1 MDAIAAERARSSP
14 EGESTVIAVDIK
26 NLTLARGERT
36 ILLDVTASIRE
47 GEFVGVFGPN
57 GSGKTT
63 LLQAILGLVHPTTG
77 EIRVFDQRP
86 VEGNATTGYLP
97 QKRSLVAQLRVCG
110 WDFVASAFNGHRWGL
125 PTLGADGR
133 KEVARVLEIVEATEL
148 ADRPL
153 SQLSGGE
160 LQRLLLAQALLG
172 EPKLLLLDEPL
183 ISLDPHY
190 QQAVVRLIKRI
201 QQAYRMTVL
210 FTAHQLNPLLG
221 SMDRVLY
228 LVNGRAAIGAVDDV
242 MNAQVLSQ
250 LYDMPIDVLRVKGRI
265 VVLSALGEVDGDAHR
280 HDV

>member
-1 MDAIAAERARSSP
+1 MDAIAAERARGSP
-14 EGESTVIAVDIK
+14 GGESTVIAVDIK

-36 ILLDVTASIRE
+36 ILSDVNASIRE
-47 GEFVGVFGPN
+47 REFVGVFGPN

-77 EIRVFDQRP
+77 EIRVFDQRAL
-86 VEGNATTGYLP
+86 EGNATTGYLP

-125 PTLGADGR
+125 PTLGTDGR
-133 KEVARVLEIVEATEL
+133 KQVARVLEIVEATEL
-148 ADRPL
+148 AHRPL

-201 QQAYRMTVL
+201 QQVYGMTVL

>member
-1 MDAIAAERARSSP
+1 MDAIAAERARGSP
-14 EGESTVIAVDIK
+14 GGESTVIAVDIK
-26 NLTLARGERT
+26 NLMLARGERT
-36 ILLDVTASIRE
+36 ILSDVNASIGE

-97 QKRSLVAQLRVCG
+97 QKRSLAAQLRVCG

-125 PTLGADGR
+125 PILGTDGH
-133 KEVARVLEIVEATEL
+133 KQVARVLEIVEATQL
-148 ADRPL
+148 ADRPM

-172 EPKLLLLDEPL
+172 DPKLLLLDEPL

-201 QQAYRMTVL
+201 QQVYRMTVL

>member
-77 EIRVFDQRP
+77 EIRVFDRRP

-201 QQAYRMTVL
+201 QQVYKMTVL

-242 MNAQVLSQ
+242 MNGQVLSQ

>member
-77 EIRVFDQRP
+77 EIRVFDRRP

-201 QQAYRMTVL
+201 QQVYKMTVL

>member
-1 MDAIAAERARSSP
+1 MS
-14 EGESTVIAVDIK
+14 AVDIK
-26 NLTLARGERT
+26 NVTLARGERT
-36 ILLDVTASIRE
+36 ILSDINASIRE

-63 LLQAILGLVHPTTG
+63 LLQAILGLVRPTTG
-77 EIRVFDQRP
+77 EIRVFDRRP
-86 VEGNATTGYLP
+86 VGGNITGYLP
-97 QKRSLVAQLRVCG
+97 QKRALAAQLRVCG
-110 WDFVASAFNGHRWGL
+110 WDFVASAFNGQRWGL
-125 PTLGADGR
+125 PTLGTDGR
-133 KEVARVLEIVEATEL
+133 KQVARVLEIVEATEL

-153 SQLSGGE
+153 SRLSGGE

-190 QQAVVRLIKRI
+190 QQAVVKLIKRI
-201 QQAYRMTVL
+201 QRVYGMTVL

-228 LVNGRAAIGAVDDV
+228 LVNGRAVIGAVDDV
-242 MNAQVLSQ
+242 INPEVLSK
-250 LYDMPIDVLRVKGRI
+250 LYDMPIDVLRVNGRI
-265 VVLSALGEVDGDAHR
+265 IVLSALGEVDGDAHR

>member
-1 MDAIAAERARSSP
+1 
-14 EGESTVIAVDIK
+14 VIAVDIR

-36 ILLDVTASIRE
+36 ILSDVNASIHE
-47 GEFVGVFGPN
+47 GQFVGVFGPN

-63 LLQAILGLVHPTTG
+63 LLQAILGLVDPTTG

-110 WDFVASAFNGHRWGL
+110 WDLVASAFNGHRWGL
-125 PTLGADGR
+125 PTLGTDGR
-133 KEVARVLEIVEATEL
+133 KQVTRVLEIVEATEL

-153 SQLSGGE
+153 AQLSGGE

-201 QQAYRMTVL
+201 QQVYEMTVL

-242 MNAQVLSQ
+242 MNGQVLSQ
-250 LYDMPIDVLRVKGRI
+250 LYDMPIDVLRVNGRI
-265 VVLSALGEVDGDAHR
+265 IVLSALGEVDGDAHR

>member
-1 MDAIAAERARSSP
+1 VSAIE
-14 EGESTVIAVDIK
+14 IK
-26 NLTLARGERT
+26 NLTLARGERA
-36 ILLDVTASIRE
+36 ILSDINASIRE

-77 EIRVFDQRP
+77 EIRVFDHRP
-86 VEGNATTGYLP
+86 VEGHATTGYLP
-97 QKRSLVAQLRVCG
+97 QKRSLVAKLWVCG
-110 WDFVASAFNGHRWGL
+110 WDFVASAVNGHRWGL
-125 PTLGADGR
+125 PTLRREGR
-133 KEVARVLEIVEATEL
+133 KQVARVLEIVEAVEL

-160 LQRLLLAQALLG
+160 LQWLLLAQALLG

-201 QQAYRMTVL
+201 QQVYGMTVL

-228 LVNGRAAIGAVDDV
+228 LVNGRAVIGAVDDV
-242 MNAQVLSQ
+242 VNVEVLSQ
-250 LYDMPIDVLRVKGRI
+250 LYDMPIDVVRVNGRI
-265 VVLSALGEVDGDAHR
+265 IVLSTLGEVDGDAHR

>member
-1 MDAIAAERARSSP
+1 M
-14 EGESTVIAVDIK
+14 IAVDIK
-26 NLTLARGERT
+26 NLTLARGERA
-36 ILLDVTASIRE
+36 ILSDVNASIRE

-63 LLQAILGLVHPTTG
+63 LLRAILGLVHPTTG

-97 QKRSLVAQLRVCG
+97 QKRSLVAQLQVCG

-125 PTLGADGR
+125 PTLGTDGR
-133 KEVARVLEIVEATEL
+133 KHVARVLEIVEATEL

-201 QQAYRMTVL
+201 QQVYGMTVL

-228 LVNGRAAIGAVDDV
+228 LVNGHAVIGAVDDV
-242 MNAQVLSQ
+242 MTAEVLSK

>member
-1 MDAIAAERARSSP
+1 MDAFATERARSSP
-14 EGESTVIAVDIK
+14 GGESTVIAVDIK

-36 ILLDVTASIRE
+36 ILSEVNASIRE

-97 QKRSLVAQLRVCG
+97 QKRAMITQLQLRG
-110 WDFVASAFNGHRWGL
+110 WDFVASAFNGQRWGL
-125 PTLGADGR
+125 PLLGTDGR
-133 KEVARVLEIVEATEL
+133 KQVTRVLEIVEAAEL

-201 QQAYRMTVL
+201 QQVYRMTVL

-242 MNAQVLSQ
+242 MNAEVLSQ

>member
-14 EGESTVIAVDIK
+14 GGKSTVIAVDIK
-26 NLTLARGERT
+26 NLTLVRGERA
-36 ILLDVTASIRE
+36 ILSDVNASIRE

-77 EIRVFDQRP
+77 KIRVFDQRP

-97 QKRSLVAQLRVCG
+97 QKRSLVAQLQVCG

-133 KEVARVLEIVEATEL
+133 KHVARVLEIVEATEL

-201 QQAYRMTVL
+201 QQVYGMTVL

-265 VVLSALGEVDGDAHR
+265 VVLSALGEDW
-280 HDV
+280 

>member
-1 MDAIAAERARSSP
+1 MDAVAAERARGRP
-14 EGESTVIAVDIK
+14 GGQSTVIAVDIK

-36 ILLDVTASIRE
+36 ILSDVNASIRE

-63 LLQAILGLVHPTTG
+63 LLQAILGLVRPTTG
-77 EIRVFDQRP
+77 EIRVFDRGP
-86 VEGNATTGYLP
+86 VEENATTGYLP

-125 PTLGADGR
+125 PTLGIDGR
-133 KEVARVLEIVEATEL
+133 KQVARVLEIVEATKL

-190 QQAVVRLIKRI
+190 QQAVVGLIKRI
-201 QQAYRMTVL
+201 QQVYGMTVL

-250 LYDMPIDVLRVKGRI
+250 LYDMPIDVLRVNGRI
-265 VVLSALGEVDGDAHR
+265 IVLSALGEVDGDAHR

>member
-1 MDAIAAERARSSP
+1 
-14 EGESTVIAVDIK
+14 VIAVDIK
-26 NLTLARGERT
+26 NLTLARRERT
-36 ILLDVTASIRE
+36 ILSDVNASIHE

-63 LLQAILGLVHPTTG
+63 LLQAILGLVPPTTG

-86 VEGNATTGYLP
+86 VERNATTGYLP
-97 QKRSLVAQLRVCG
+97 QKRSLVTQLRVCG

-125 PTLGADGR
+125 PTLGTDGR
-133 KEVARVLEIVEATEL
+133 KEVERVLEIVEATEL

-201 QQAYRMTVL
+201 QQVYGMTVL

-250 LYDMPIDVLRVKGRI
+250 LYDMPIDVVRVNGRI
-265 VVLSALGEVDGDAHR
+265 IVLSALGEVDGDAHR

>member
-1 MDAIAAERARSSP
+1 
-14 EGESTVIAVDIK
+14 VIAVDIK
-26 NLTLARGERT
+26 NLTLARGERA
-36 ILLDVTASIRE
+36 ILSDVNASIRE

-77 EIRVFDQRP
+77 EIRVFDQWP
-86 VEGNATTGYLP
+86 AGGNATTGYLP
-97 QKRSLVAQLRVCG
+97 QKRAMITQLQLRG

-125 PTLGADGR
+125 PTLGTDGR
-133 KEVARVLEIVEATEL
+133 KQVARVLEIVEATEL

-201 QQAYRMTVL
+201 QQVYGMTVL

>member
-1 MDAIAAERARSSP
+1 M
-14 EGESTVIAVDIK
+14 IAVDIK

-77 EIRVFDQRP
+77 EIRVFDRRP

-125 PTLGADGR
+125 PTLGTDGR
-133 KEVARVLEIVEATEL
+133 KQVARVLEIVEATEL

-201 QQAYRMTVL
+201 QQVYKMTVL

>member
-1 MDAIAAERARSSP
+1 
-14 EGESTVIAVDIK
+14 VIAVDIK

-36 ILLDVTASIRE
+36 ILSDVNASIRE

-77 EIRVFDQRP
+77 EIRVFDHGP

-125 PTLGADGR
+125 PTLGSDGR
-133 KEVARVLEIVEATEL
+133 KQVARVLEIVEATEL

-201 QQAYRMTVL
+201 QQVYGITVL

-250 LYDMPIDVLRVKGRI
+250 LYDMPIDVLRVNGRI
-265 VVLSALGEVDGDAHR
+265 IVLSALGEVDGDAHR

>member
-1 MDAIAAERARSSP
+1 MDAIAAERARRSP
-14 EGESTVIAVDIK
+14 GGKSTVIAVDIK

-36 ILLDVTASIRE
+36 ILSDVNASIRE
-47 GEFVGVFGPN
+47 GEFIGVFGPN

-63 LLQAILGLVHPTTG
+63 LLQAILGLVRPTRG

-97 QKRSLVAQLRVCG
+97 QKRSLAAQLRVCG

-125 PTLGADGR
+125 PTLGTDGR
-133 KEVARVLEIVEATEL
+133 KQVARVLEIVEATEL

-153 SQLSGGE
+153 SHLSGGE

-172 EPKLLLLDEPL
+172 EPRLLLLDEPL

-201 QQAYRMTVL
+201 QQVYGMTVL

-228 LVNGRAAIGAVDDV
+228 LVNGRAAIGAVDNV
-242 MNAQVLSQ
+242 MNAEVLSQ

>member
-1 MDAIAAERARSSP
+1 M
-14 EGESTVIAVDIK
+14 IAVDIK

-77 EIRVFDQRP
+77 EIRVFDRRP

-172 EPKLLLLDEPL
+172 EPTLLLLDEPL

-201 QQAYRMTVL
+201 QQVYKMTVL